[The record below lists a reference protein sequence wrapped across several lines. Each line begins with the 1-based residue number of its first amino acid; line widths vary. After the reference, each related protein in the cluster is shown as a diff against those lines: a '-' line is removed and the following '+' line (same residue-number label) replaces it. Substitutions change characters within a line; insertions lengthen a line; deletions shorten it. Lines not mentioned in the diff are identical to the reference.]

1 MHQTPLFAAHSAAG
15 ATLDRFGEWMLPARF
30 SSVEAEVAAADAG
43 AALFDLADAGLVLLE
58 GEEVR
63 RWINAM
69 FTNKYTDV
77 QPGQG
82 RRSVIV
88 DDRGR
93 VQGLVDWYCLT
104 EARFLGVLEGV
115 TAAWFEERFR
125 MFMVLDDIEL
135 LDLEGMCLLS
145 LQGPGSDAALARLG
159 LPVPEGDHAH
169 QAVDDAAPVGETL
182 RVLRRDRFGL
192 GGVDL
197 LVPTAVLDATWAA
210 AVAVGAVPAGRLAHD
225 ALRVRAGRAAWPQ
238 DGSEKSMVHELRYN
252 LDCVSFDKGCYLG
265 QEVINRIERVG
276 GVRKKLTRIRL
287 PHDALPHDTLP
298 PSGAEV
304 RLGEEVVGAVS
315 SAARIGDQVW
325 ALATLREAAWAPDTA
340 IVVRADGRD
349 VPAVVSPLE
358 PAG

>member
-43 AALFDLADAGLVLLE
+43 AALFDLADAGLIVLE

-77 QPGQG
+77 APGQG

-93 VQGLVDWYCLT
+93 VQGLVDWYCVD
-104 EARFLGVLEGV
+104 EQRFLGVLEGV

-125 MFMVLDDIEL
+125 MFLALDDIEPL
-135 LDLEGMCLLS
+135 MLEGASLLS
-145 LQGPGSDAALARLG
+145 LQGPGADGVLSRLG
-159 LPVPEGDHAH
+159 LPCPAEDHAH
-169 QAVDDAAPVGETL
+169 LAVDGGAAEGQTL
-182 RVLRRDRFGL
+182 RVLRRDRLGVGGL
-192 GGVDL
+192 DL

-210 AVAVGAVPAGRLAHD
+210 AVAVGATPAGRQAQE

-238 DGSEKSMVHELRYN
+238 DGTDKSMVHELHYN

-265 QEVINRIERVG
+265 QEVINRVERMG
-276 GVRKKLTRIRL
+276 GVRKKLTRIEL
-287 PHDALPHDTLP
+287 AAGALPEP
-298 PSGAEV
+298 GAEV
-304 RLGEEVVGAVS
+304 LLGEEVVGAVTS
-315 SAARIGDQVW
+315 VARVGDRAW
-325 ALATLREAAWAPDTA
+325 ALASLREAAWAPQTA
-340 IVVRADGRD
+340 VVVRSGDQALS
-349 VPAVVSPLE
+349 ATVSP
-358 PAG
+358 A

>member
-43 AALFDLADAGLVLLE
+43 AAVFDLADAGLIVLE

-69 FTNKYTDV
+69 FTNKYSDV
-77 QPGQG
+77 TPGQG

-93 VQGLVDWYCLT
+93 VQGLVDWYCVQ
-104 EARFLGVLEGV
+104 EDRFLGVLEGV

-125 MFMVLDDIEL
+125 MFLALDDIEPIL
-135 LDLEGMCLLS
+135 LEAVSLLS
-145 LQGPGSDAALARLG
+145 LQGPGVDGVLARMG
-159 LPVPEGDHAH
+159 LPCPQGDHDH
-169 QAVDDAAPVGETL
+169 RAVDDTAAVGDTL
-182 RVLRRDRFGL
+182 RVLRRDRFGQ

-197 LVPTAVLDATWAA
+197 LVPLGVLDATWAA
-210 AVAVGAVPAGRLAHD
+210 AVAVGAAPAGRLSQE

-238 DGSEKSMVHELRYN
+238 DGSDKSMVHELHYN
-252 LDCVSFDKGCYLG
+252 RDCVSFDKGCYLG
-265 QEVINRIERVG
+265 QEVINRIERMG

-287 PHDALPHDTLP
+287 AAEGLAGGPALPEP
-298 PSGAEV
+298 GAEV
-304 RLGEEVVGAVS
+304 LLADEVVGTVSSVARLGEV
-315 SAARIGDQVW
+315 VW
-325 ALATLREAAWAPDTA
+325 ALATLREAAWAADTA
-340 IVVRADGRD
+340 VVVRAGERAL
-349 VPAVVSPLE
+349 PATVSP
-358 PAG
+358 A